1 MTMKSANTMA
11 KPKLLIVDDD
21 EGIRAQLKWG
31 IEGFDIITADSREQA
46 IQQFEQYQPTLVTL
60 DLGLPPDVE
69 GTSEGFAILAALLER
84 DSDATIVVVSGS
96 DRETNAAKA
105 RANGAYDFYA
115 KPVEIGSLQKILNR
129 AYSAKKST

>member
-1 MTMKSANTMA
+1 MKSANTMA

-46 IQQFEQYQPTLVTL
+46 IQQFERYQPTLVTL

-115 KPVEIGSLQKILNR
+115 KPVEIDSLQKILNR

>member
-1 MTMKSANTMA
+1 MA

-69 GTSEGFAILAALLER
+69 GTSEGFAILAELLER
-84 DSDATIVVVSGS
+84 DSDATIIVVSGS

-115 KPVEIGSLQKILNR
+115 KPVEIDSLQKILNR
-129 AYSAKKST
+129 AYSAKKSTR